1 MNMKQFK
8 GTPLLKSRSWWM
20 FVWVAVGILAIAPIS
35 FYIVSNFSATSLKGS
50 SAPTAKVSTIKAVT
64 SLGRLE
70 PQGEVIYLSAPAS
83 AEGTRIAQLSVK
95 EGDWVKAGQTVAILD
110 SRDSRQAALIE
121 AQQNVAL
128 ARAKRAQVQAGEA
141 KVAGLAAQK
150 ANIARL
156 EAQLRTETTARA
168 AEVARAQAEL
178 RNAEST
184 YRRSQLL
191 HQEGAISTSAR
202 DDKREAFETAQAKL
216 NVAEAQWANTVSTV
230 QKQIQQERSML
241 NKLKEVRPVDV
252 QAAQAEVNSALASV
266 KKAQANLD
274 LAYVRASRDGQILK
288 IHTWPGETIGNR
300 GIVELGKT
308 NQMYVVAEVYQTD
321 IQKVRLGQRAAI
333 TSDAFF
339 GTVQGTVDQ
348 IGLQIFKRDVLST
361 DPLADTDARVVEVK
375 VRLDPTGS
383 QKVAG
388 LTNVQ
393 VNVLINP

>member
-20 FVWVAVGILAIAPIS
+20 FVGVVAGILAIVPLS
-35 FYIVSNFSATSLKGS
+35 FYILSNFYATPLKVS
-50 SAPTAKVSTIKAVT
+50 SVPTAKVSAIKAVT

-83 AEGTRIAQLSVK
+83 AEGARIAQLSVK
-95 EGDWVKAGQTVAILD
+95 EGDWVKAGQVVAILD
-110 SRDSRQAALIE
+110 SRDSRQAALGE
-121 AQQNVAL
+121 AKQNVAL
-128 ARAKRAQVQAGEA
+128 ARAKRAQIQAGEA
-141 KVAGLAAQK
+141 KIAGIAAQK

-156 EAQLRTETTARA
+156 EAQLRTETAARA
-168 AEVARAQAEL
+168 AEIARAEAEL
-178 RNAEST
+178 RNAGST
-184 YRRSQLL
+184 YRRNQLL
-191 HQEGAISTSAR
+191 YQEGAISTSAR

-216 NVAEAQWANTVSTV
+216 NMAKAQRANTVSTV
-230 QKQIQQERSML
+230 QEQIQQERSML
-241 NKLKEVRPVDV
+241 KKLKEVRPVDV
-252 QAAQAEVNSALASV
+252 KAAQAEVDSALATV
-266 KKAQANLD
+266 KKAQATLD

-288 IHTWPGETIGNR
+288 IHTWPGETIGNK

-308 NQMYVVAEVYQTD
+308 DQMYVVAEVYQTD
-321 IQKVRLGQRAAI
+321 IQKVRLGQRATI
-333 TSDAFF
+333 TSDAFAGTLK
-339 GTVQGTVDQ
+339 GTVEQ

-375 VRLDPTGS
+375 VRLDPTDS

-388 LTNVQ
+388 LTNIQ

>member
-1 MNMKQFK
+1 MNIKQFK
-8 GTPLLKSRSWWM
+8 RIPLLKSRNWWM
-20 FVWVAVGILAIAPIS
+20 FVLLVAGISVIALIS
-35 FYIVSNFSATSLKGS
+35 FYMLSNFYATPLKVT
-50 SAPTAKVSTIKAVT
+50 SAPTAKVSIVKAVT

-83 AEGTRIAQLSVK
+83 AEGARIAQLSVK
-95 EGDWVKAGQTVAILD
+95 EGDWVKAGQIVAILD
-110 SRDSRQAALIE
+110 SRDSRQAALLE
-121 AQQNVAL
+121 AEQNVAL
-128 ARAKRAQVQAGEA
+128 ARAKLAQIQAGEA
-141 KVAGLAAQK
+141 KVAGLAAQQ

-156 EAQLRTETTARA
+156 KAQLRTETTEREAEIARA
-168 AEVARAQAEL
+168 EAEL

-184 YRRSQLL
+184 YRRHQLL

-202 DDKREAFETAQAKL
+202 DDKREVFETAQAKL
-216 NVAEAQWANTVSTV
+216 KVAKAQWANTVSTV
-230 QKQIQQERSML
+230 QAQIQQEQSVL

-252 QAAQAEVNSALASV
+252 QAARAEVDSAMATV
-266 KKAQANLD
+266 KKAQATLD

-288 IHTWPGETIGNR
+288 IHTWPGETIGNK

-321 IQKVRLGQRAAI
+321 IQKVRLGQRATI
-333 TSDAFF
+333 TSDAFS
-339 GTVQGTVDQ
+339 GTVKGTVDQ

-375 VRLDPTGS
+375 VRLDPTDN

-393 VNVLINP
+393 VNVSINP

>member
-1 MNMKQFK
+1 MNIKQFK
-8 GTPLLKSRSWWM
+8 RIPLLKSRNWWM
-20 FVWVAVGILAIAPIS
+20 FVLLVAGISVIALIS
-35 FYIVSNFSATSLKGS
+35 FYMLSNFYATPLKVT
-50 SAPTAKVSTIKAVT
+50 SAPTAKVSIVKAVT

-83 AEGTRIAQLSVK
+83 AEGARIAQLSVK
-95 EGDWVKAGQTVAILD
+95 EGDWVKAGQIVAILD
-110 SRDSRQAALIE
+110 SRDSRQAALLE
-121 AQQNVAL
+121 AEQNVAL
-128 ARAKRAQVQAGEA
+128 ARAKLAQIQAGEA
-141 KVAGLAAQK
+141 KVAGLAAQQ

-156 EAQLRTETTARA
+156 KAQLRTETTEREAEIARA
-168 AEVARAQAEL
+168 EAEL

-184 YRRSQLL
+184 YRRHQLL

-202 DDKREAFETAQAKL
+202 DDKREVFETAQAKL
-216 NVAEAQWANTVSTV
+216 KVAKAQWANTVSTV
-230 QKQIQQERSML
+230 QAQIQQEQSML

-252 QAAQAEVNSALASV
+252 QAARAEVDSAMATV
-266 KKAQANLD
+266 KKAQATLD

-288 IHTWPGETIGNR
+288 IHTWPGETIGNK

-308 NQMYVVAEVYQTD
+308 DQMYVVAEVYQTD
-321 IQKVRLGQRAAI
+321 IQKVRLGQRATI
-333 TSDAFF
+333 TSDAFS
-339 GTVQGTVDQ
+339 GTVKGTVDQ

-375 VRLDPTGS
+375 VRLDPTDN

-393 VNVLINP
+393 VNVSINP

>member
-8 GTPLLKSRSWWM
+8 GTPLLKSQSWWM
-20 FVWVAVGILAIAPIS
+20 FVLVIAGILAIALIS
-35 FYIVSNFSATSLKGS
+35 FYILANFSATPLKVS
-50 SAPTAKVSTIKAVT
+50 SGPTAKVSAIKAVT

-70 PQGEVIYLSAPAS
+70 PQGEVIHLSAPAS
-83 AEGTRIAQLSVK
+83 AEGARIAQLTVK
-95 EGDWVKAGQTVAILD
+95 EGDWVKAGQVVAILD
-110 SRDSRQAALIE
+110 SQDSRQAALLE
-121 AQQNVAL
+121 AKQNVAL
-128 ARAKRAQVQAGEA
+128 ARAKRTQVQAGEA
-141 KVAGLAAQK
+141 KVAGLAAQQ

-156 EAQLRTETTARA
+156 EAQLRTETTVRTAEIARA
-168 AEVARAQAEL
+168 EAEL

-184 YRRSQLL
+184 YRRNQRLY
-191 HQEGAISTSAR
+191 QEGAISTSAR

-216 NVAEAQWANTVSTV
+216 NMAKAQWANTVSTV
-230 QKQIQQERSML
+230 QEQIQQERSML

-252 QAAQAEVNSALASV
+252 RAAQAEVDSAMATV
-266 KKAQANLD
+266 KKAQATLD
-274 LAYVRASRDGQILK
+274 LAYVRASKDGQILK
-288 IHTWPGETIGNR
+288 IHTWPGETIGNK

-308 NQMYVVAEVYQTD
+308 DQMYVVAEVYQTD
-321 IQKVRLGQRAAI
+321 IQKVRLGQRATI
-333 TSDAFF
+333 TSDAFA

-375 VRLDPTGS
+375 VRLDPTDS

>member
-1 MNMKQFK
+1 MNIKQFK
-8 GTPLLKSRSWWM
+8 RIPLLKSRNWWM
-20 FVWVAVGILAIAPIS
+20 FVLLVAGISVIALIS
-35 FYIVSNFSATSLKGS
+35 FYMLSNFYATPLKVT
-50 SAPTAKVSTIKAVT
+50 SAPTAKVSIVKAVT

-83 AEGTRIAQLSVK
+83 AEGARIAQLSVK
-95 EGDWVKAGQTVAILD
+95 EGDWVKAGQIVAILD
-110 SRDSRQAALIE
+110 SRDSRQAALLE
-121 AQQNVAL
+121 AEQNVAL
-128 ARAKRAQVQAGEA
+128 ARAKLAQIQAGEA
-141 KVAGLAAQK
+141 KVAGLAAQQ

-156 EAQLRTETTARA
+156 KAQLRTETTEREAEIARA
-168 AEVARAQAEL
+168 EAEL

-184 YRRSQLL
+184 YRRHQLL

-202 DDKREAFETAQAKL
+202 DDKREVFETAQAKL
-216 NVAEAQWANTVSTV
+216 KVAKAQWANTVSTV
-230 QKQIQQERSML
+230 QAQIQQEQSVL

-252 QAAQAEVNSALASV
+252 QAARAEVDSAMATV
-266 KKAQANLD
+266 KKAQATLD

-288 IHTWPGETIGNR
+288 IHTWPGETIGNK

-308 NQMYVVAEVYQTD
+308 DQMYVVAEVYQTD
-321 IQKVRLGQRAAI
+321 IQKVRLGQRATI
-333 TSDAFF
+333 TSDAFS
-339 GTVQGTVDQ
+339 GTVKGTVDQ

-375 VRLDPTGS
+375 VRLDPTDN

-393 VNVLINP
+393 VNVSINP

>member
-8 GTPLLKSRSWWM
+8 GTPLLKSRNWWM
-20 FVWVAVGILAIAPIS
+20 FVLVVAGILAIAPIS
-35 FYIVSNFSATSLKGS
+35 FYMLSNFYATPLKGS
-50 SAPTAKVSTIKAVT
+50 SAPTAKVSAIKAVT

-83 AEGTRIAQLSVK
+83 AEGARVAQLSVK
-95 EGDWVKAGQTVAILD
+95 EGDWVKAGQIVAILD
-110 SRDSRQAALIE
+110 SRNSRQAALLE
-121 AQQNVAL
+121 ANQNVAL
-128 ARAKRAQVQAGEA
+128 ARAKLAQVQAGEA
-141 KVAGLAAQK
+141 KVAGLAAQQ

-156 EAQLRTETTARA
+156 EAQLRTETTARE
-168 AEVARAQAEL
+168 AEIARAEAEL

-184 YRRSQLL
+184 YRRNQLL

-202 DDKREAFETAQAKL
+202 DDKREVFETAQAKL
-216 NVAEAQWANTVSTV
+216 KMAKAQWANTVSTV
-230 QKQIQQERSML
+230 QEQIQQERSML

-252 QAAQAEVNSALASV
+252 QAAQAEVDSAKATV
-266 KKAQANLD
+266 KKAQATLD

-288 IHTWPGETIGNR
+288 IHTWPGEAIGSK
-300 GIVELGKT
+300 GILELGNT
-308 NQMYVVAEVYQTD
+308 DQMYVVAEVYQTD
-321 IQKVRLGQRAAI
+321 IQKVRLGQRATI
-333 TSDAFF
+333 TSDAFS
-339 GTVQGTVDQ
+339 GTFKGTVDQ

-375 VRLDPTGS
+375 VRLDPMDS

-388 LTNVQ
+388 LTNIQ